1 MDASAAGNCAHNS
14 HNHQEHIMNAA
25 IGAVVVTP
33 GAAVGFVF
41 VDREVMWSG
50 GAAIFC
56 NCLAVLLLKVFQSI
70 DALGGRSNIEGTK
83 LMWMRLLQGIVRI
96 IAIIMR
102 NI

>member
-14 HNHQEHIMNAA
+14 ENYQEHVMNAA

-50 GAAIFC
+50 GKKIVAAAAAATTGDLPDAVATCAAFH
-56 NCLAVLLLKVFQSI
+56 LAKNHG
-70 DALGGRSNIEGTK
+70 A
-83 LMWMRLLQGIVRI
+83 
-96 IAIIMR
+96 
-102 NI
+102 